1 MRLISVTI
9 LGISLASCAAPDVTT
24 DAASVSSVPWT
35 FEAHAADLRAD
46 SCPEG
51 VSFERAQPLAITAV
65 EAASDGM
72 SGHEAALDGAQLAG
86 AWHLTANDPNFG
98 GLSGLDVMRGG
109 SLLAVSDAGAF
120 VWIGI
125 DPESGT
131 PDGLGSIGYMRGAD
145 GAMLSGKKQGDSE
158 GLAFRDGLA
167 LVSFER
173 EHRIEAFDLEGC
185 GVAARAALVAN
196 LPRRVDGQRVPENK
210 GAEALMLFGDGQLR
224 AGYEFRVSGG
234 SPGALVMEDGSL
246 NQIEYSGQPSDYLQ
260 VGIDREGDLTAQL
273 FRAYD
278 PLRGNRNLVYV
289 YGPDGMVAKLTIAKP
304 LPADNF
310 EGVAF
315 GKSPEGKTRLW
326 LISDDN
332 FNTEKQ
338 RTLLL
343 AFDLD
348 VS

>member
-1 MRLISVTI
+1 MRLILATV
-9 LGISLASCAAPDVTT
+9 LGLGVAACAAPEMTM
-24 DAASVSSVPWT
+24 DAADMSSVPWT
-35 FEAHAADLRAD
+35 FEVHAADLRAS
-46 SCPEG
+46 SCPDE
-51 VSFERAQPLAITAV
+51 VSFEMAQSLEISAV
-65 EAASDGM
+65 ELASASM
-72 SGHEAALDGAQLAG
+72 SGNQAAFDGATLSG

-98 GLSGLDVMRGG
+98 GLSGLDVMRSG

-120 VWIGI
+120 VGIGI

-145 GAMLSGKKQGDSE
+145 GDFLSGKRAGDAE
-158 GLAFRDGLA
+158 GLAFQDGLA

-173 EHRIEAFDLEGC
+173 DHRIEAFDLESC
-185 GVAARAALVAN
+185 GAAARAARVAD
-196 LPRRVDGQRVPENK
+196 LPKRVDGNKVPENK
-210 GAEALMLFGDGQLR
+210 GAEALMLFDDGQLR

-234 SPGALVMEDGSL
+234 SPGALVMDDGSL
-246 NQIEYSGQPSDYLQ
+246 SQIEYSGQPSDYLQ

-289 YGPDGMVAKLTIAKP
+289 YGADSMVAKLTIAKP
-304 LPADNF
+304 VPADNF
-310 EGVAF
+310 EGIAF

-326 LISDDN
+326 VISDDN
-332 FNTEKQ
+332 FNIEKQ

-348 VS
+348 G

>member
-1 MRLISVTI
+1 MRLILGTI
-9 LGISLASCAAPDVTT
+9 LGFGLAACAAPEVKT
-24 DAASVSSVPWT
+24 AAVEASSVPWT
-35 FEAHAADLRAD
+35 FEVHAADLRAA
-46 SCPEG
+46 SCPDE
-51 VSFERAQPLAITAV
+51 VSFEMAQSLEISAV
-65 EAASDGM
+65 ELASDGM
-72 SGHEAALDGAQLAG
+72 SGNQAAFDGAALAG

-98 GLSGLDVMRGG
+98 GLSGLDVMRSG

-158 GLAFRDGLA
+158 GLAFQDGLA

-196 LPRRVDGQRVPENK
+196 LPRRVDGQNVPENK

-224 AGYEFRVSGG
+224 AGYEFRISGG
-234 SPGALVMEDGSL
+234 SPGALVMDDGSL
-246 NQIEYSGQPSDYLQ
+246 SQIEYSGQPSDYLQ

-289 YGPDGMVAKLTIAKP
+289 YGADSMVAKLTIATP

-310 EGVAF
+310 EGIAF

-326 LISDDN
+326 VISDDN

-348 VS
+348 D

>member
-1 MRLISVTI
+1 MRLMVATV
-9 LGISLASCAAPDVTT
+9 LGFGLAACTAPEVKTDVA
-24 DAASVSSVPWT
+24 DVSSVPWT
-35 FEAHAADLRAD
+35 FEAHAADLRAA
-46 SCPEG
+46 SCPKG
-51 VSFERAQPLAITAV
+51 LSFERAQSLTLTANEV
-65 EAASDGM
+65 ERG
-72 SGHEAALDGAQLAG
+72 EAEDLEGATLSG
-86 AWHLTANDPNFG
+86 AWHITADDSNFG
-98 GLSGLDVMRGG
+98 GLSGLDVMRSG

-125 DPESGT
+125 DAASGA
-131 PDGLGSIGYMRGAD
+131 PDGIGSIAYMRSAD
-145 GAMLSGKKQGDSE
+145 GDFLSGKRAGDAE
-158 GLAFRDGLA
+158 GLAFQDGLA

-173 EHRIEAFDLEGC
+173 DHRIEAFDLEGC
-185 GVAARAALVAN
+185 GAAARAARVAD
-196 LPRRVDGQRVPENK
+196 LPTRIDGKKVPENK
-210 GAEALMLFGDGQLR
+210 GAEALMLFDDGQLR

-234 SPGALVMEDGSL
+234 SPGALVMDDGALS
-246 NQIEYSGQPSDYLQ
+246 QIEYSGQPSDYLQ
-260 VGIDREGDLTAQL
+260 VGIDRAGDLTAQL

-289 YGPDGMVAKLTIAKP
+289 YGADGMVAKLTIAKP

-315 GKSPEGKTRLW
+315 GTSPEGKTRLW

-343 AFDLD
+343 AFDWND
-348 VS
+348 

>member
-1 MRLISVTI
+1 MRLILATVLG
-9 LGISLASCAAPDVTT
+9 LGIAACAAPEMTMDTA
-24 DAASVSSVPWT
+24 DISSVPWT
-35 FEAHAADLRAD
+35 FEAHAADLRAA

-51 VSFERAQPLAITAV
+51 VSFERAQSLPIMAEELASASIS
-65 EAASDGM
+65 ENKAAFDG
-72 SGHEAALDGAQLAG
+72 AALVG

-98 GLSGLDVMRGG
+98 GLSGLDVMRSG

-158 GLAFRDGLA
+158 GLAFQDGLA

-196 LPRRVDGQRVPENK
+196 LPRRVDGQNVPENK

-224 AGYEFRVSGG
+224 AGYEFRINGG
-234 SPGALVMEDGSL
+234 SPGALVMDDGSL
-246 NQIEYSGQPSDYLQ
+246 SQIEYSGQPGDYLQ
-260 VGIDREGDLTAQL
+260 VGIDRAGDLTAQL

-289 YGPDGMVAKLTIAKP
+289 YGADSMVAKLTIAKP
-304 LPADNF
+304 VPADNF
-310 EGVAF
+310 EGIAF

-326 LISDDN
+326 VISDDN

-348 VS
+348 D